1 MNKEGRNFF
10 IKAYERN
17 LFGGNLS
24 RSGPG
29 SEGEHAKQKTQIVS
43 DIIEGYGIKSILDIG
58 CGDVFWMRDL
68 FDKVTKYVGVDIVP
82 QVIEDNKT
90 KFPEQEFF
98 CKDMT
103 TEKDLAEFDNQY
115 DLILA
120 LDVFHHLMHE
130 EIESLVRFLCLKLT
144 HTDSLFL
151 VKSHPEGKD
160 RSLWVEKDE
169 RANPVDIENYLK
181 PYEFV
186 SLFRTWPGINPID
199 QYNLYVL

>member
-29 SEGEHAKQKTQIVS
+29 SEGEHVKQKTQIVS
-43 DIIEGYGIKSILDIG
+43 DIIEGYDVKSILDIG

-82 QVIEDNKT
+82 QVIEDNKA

-130 EIESLVRFLCLKLT
+130 EIESLVRWLCLEMT
-144 HTDSLFL
+144 HTSSLFL
-151 VKSHPEGKD
+151 TKSHPENGD
-160 RSLWVEKDE
+160 RSLWVEKEE
-169 RANPVDIENYLK
+169 RANPVDIENYFKHHDVIL
-181 PYEFV
+181 
-186 SLFRTWPGINPID
+186 LRTWPGVNPID
-199 QYNLYVL
+199 QYNLYEL